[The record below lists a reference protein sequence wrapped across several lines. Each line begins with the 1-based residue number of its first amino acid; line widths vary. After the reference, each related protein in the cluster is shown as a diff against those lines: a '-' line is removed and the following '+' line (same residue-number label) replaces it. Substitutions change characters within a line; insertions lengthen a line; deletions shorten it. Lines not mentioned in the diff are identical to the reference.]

1 VSIIDLVTGFGKIN
15 GGHGIMDL
23 PVQVGFVGDVI
34 GLTKSGMTDLITG
47 KTEVISPTGRLWRT
61 SSPLTDQR
69 C

>member
-1 VSIIDLVTGFGKIN
+1 MN
-15 GGHGIMDL
+15 L
-23 PVQVGFVGDVI
+23 PVQVCFVGEGI
-34 GLTKSGMTDLITG
+34 GLTKAGTMDLITG